1 MPRLVAN
8 FEQVYAALHCGRDEP
23 APQAMGADD
32 ADRCP
37 LSPHKRRKSGH
48 FLTAASV
55 ESRMGA
61 VAWAIRQRPV
71 SHPRSSN
78 RACRFPASGF
88 PTSFI
93 EGHTGSDPTAR
104 GICPANDS
112 ASPFDTSTS
121 DGSGL
126 QRCCQAYRQ
135 SPRPR
140 PSSEAHRKSG
150 PFAPPSLLPL
160 PPGGY
165 AAPAGAPS
173 RLPPSD

>member
-1 MPRLVAN
+1 MGRLGSKPERLSASICRPVLPQ
-8 FEQVYAALHCGRDEP
+8 EQTSLLRAGT
-23 APQAMGADD
+23 
-32 ADRCP
+32 
-37 LSPHKRRKSGH
+37 S
-48 FLTAASV
+48 ASV

-78 RACRFPASGF
+78 RACRFPAPGF

-104 GICPANDS
+104 GNCAANDS
-112 ASPFDTSTS
+112 PSPFDTATS

-140 PSSEAHRKSG
+140 HLRKRTGSQG
-150 PFAPPSLLPL
+150 PLLRRHYPASTL
-160 PPGGY
+160 VRPCPTPDM
-165 AAPAGAPS
+165 AAALK
-173 RLPPSD
+173 RR

>member
-1 MPRLVAN
+1 MRRNTTPTAHDWIRSSA
-8 FEQVYAALHCGRDEP
+8 
-23 APQAMGADD
+23 
-32 ADRCP
+32 CP
-37 LSPHKRRKSGH
+37 PVVSG
-48 FLTAASV
+48 AASPPRYVRFAPIASINRCAMRYSGLV

-78 RACRFPASGF
+78 RACRFPAPGF

-112 ASPFDTSTS
+112 PSPFDTATS

-140 PSSEAHRKSG
+140 HLRKRTGSQG
-150 PFAPPSLLPL
+150 PLLRRHYPVSTL
-160 PPGGY
+160 VRPCPTPDM
-165 AAPAGAPS
+165 AAALK
-173 RLPPSD
+173 RR